1 MAIPLHQQT
10 NYTAK
15 VGNLF
20 DITTKFHY
28 KNSTAMKSLQTEVLD
43 TIAKYNGIELPDM
56 NEADVR
62 DLCAALREYA
72 DWQADSIKAY
82 EEEIVPELKAATE
95 GLTDQLKLAEELK
108 KQKEDA
114 DYWQKAWSEVYGK
127 YNELKSQLTALSTII
142 AALTK

>member
-1 MAIPLHQQT
+1 M
-10 NYTAK
+10 
-15 VGNLF
+15 F

-72 DWQADSIKAY
+72 DWKAYSIKTY
-82 EEEIVPELKAATE
+82 EELKAATE
-95 GLTDQLKLAEELK
+95 GLTDHLKLAEELK